1 MGKQRCEMG
10 LDITYDKNKLKVV
23 KLEDVRPNTWNPKE
37 KDHAN
42 VKFIEQSIKSIGF
55 NEPIRVRENNGYEII
70 DGEQRWTAARNL
82 GLKEVLI
89 YNEGVV
95 SDKDARAKTLW
106 WQVQIPFD
114 DVKLAYEV
122 AQLSKEDVELP
133 YTAEEIE
140 DFKAMAEFD
149 FDQYNSERP
158 EFDDDGMKTLKL
170 VMGEEAY
177 NVIMQAIAKVQAEND
192 NISEARAIELICA
205 DFLGK

>member
-1 MGKQRCEMG
+1 MGKQRYNMG
-10 LDITYDKNKLKVV
+10 LDITYDKSKLKVV
-23 KLEDVRPNTWNPKE
+23 KLEEVRPNTWNPKE

-82 GLKEVLI
+82 GLKEVII

-122 AQLSKEDVELP
+122 AQLSEEDVALP
-133 YTAEEIE
+133 YTAEQIE

-149 FDQYNSERP
+149 FDQYNAERP
-158 EFDDDGMKTLKL
+158 EFDDDGMKTLKVVL
-170 VMGEEAY
+170 GEEAY
-177 NVIMQAIAKVQAEND
+177 NVVMQAIAKVQAEND
-192 NISEARAIELICA
+192 NISEARAVELICA